1 MYITIQQ
8 FMNYLLQ
15 LVSSSF
21 FMGVCSENALQ
32 KTLVEGYVVARGY
45 DGLPVR
51 PEFLDGLSTVT
62 SITPTVQYTKSH

>member
-21 FMGVCSENALQ
+21 FMGVYSENALQ
-32 KTLVEGYVVARGY
+32 KTLVEGYVVPRGY
-45 DGLPVR
+45 D
-51 PEFLDGLSTVT
+51 
-62 SITPTVQYTKSH
+62 